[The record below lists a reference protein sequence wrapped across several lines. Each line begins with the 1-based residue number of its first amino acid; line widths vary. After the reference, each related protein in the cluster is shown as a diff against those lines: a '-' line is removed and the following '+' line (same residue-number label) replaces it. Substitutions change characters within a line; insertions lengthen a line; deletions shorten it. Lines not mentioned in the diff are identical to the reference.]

1 MRVCAAH
8 IGVMG
13 ALFGDLRSSRA
24 MAAKAGLFVVC
35 GVLVGVLLAARSP
48 MLDSPL
54 RTLGLFALGAWCFAR
69 AYYFAFYVIERYCD
83 PAYRYSGILS
93 AAAWVARRAVAQRR
107 ARR

>member
-1 MRVCAAH
+1 MSS
-8 IGVMG
+8 
-13 ALFGDLRSSRA
+13 LFRDLRSSQV
-24 MAAKAGLFVVC
+24 MAAKAGLFIVC

-48 MLDSPL
+48 LLDSPL
-54 RTLGLFALGAWCFAR
+54 RTLGLYALGAWCFAR

-93 AAAWVARRAVAQRR
+93 AAAWVVGRVAARRR